1 MDSPPTLPSTE
12 PTSAKVESGAP
23 PSQMAPMPTPLP
35 SDMESLPSALSSCP
49 AISASYVHTSR
60 RRTDRHRHI
69 HTRLLSLPQSRA
81 LLLHIKSML
90 SHSREVDGR
99 ALPMKKHFLCKL
111 ESHAEQPTYRE
122 SGPGERVWQEQQE
135 HNRTDATTSLPAS
148 GIWLPR
154 GAPPTSPFRSHKHPL
169 CHQLPP
175 MFPDTTRL

>member
-1 MDSPPTLPSTE
+1 MDSPPTLPSTG

-35 SDMESLPSALSSCP
+35 SDMESLPSPLSSCP
-49 AISASYVHTSR
+49 AISASQVCPHITP
-60 RRTDRHRHI
+60 TDRHRHI

-81 LLLHIKSML
+81 LLLHIKSTL
-90 SHSREVDGR
+90 SHSREVNGR

-111 ESHAEQPTYRE
+111 ESHAEQPTDRE

-154 GAPPTSPFRSHKHPL
+154 VAPPTSPFRSHKHPL
-169 CHQLPP
+169 CRQLPP
-175 MFPDTTRL
+175 MFPGTTHL